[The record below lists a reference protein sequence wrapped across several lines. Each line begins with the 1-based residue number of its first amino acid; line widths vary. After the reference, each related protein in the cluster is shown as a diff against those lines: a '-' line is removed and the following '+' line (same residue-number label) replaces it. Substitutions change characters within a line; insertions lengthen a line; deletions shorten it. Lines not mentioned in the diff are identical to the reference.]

1 MPNPKNDI
9 PNKQSVSKNIKEKVG
24 PYEDEIDLMDYFRIV
39 WKRKYFIVLGSVLP
53 ALIVFLFIHYSPRDY
68 RLTFLYDISL
78 TEKNY
83 KTLLDKFYSAENLGK
98 IAAKLKENGLNEY
111 WQGIVESNVKLEVSP
126 SYFKTDAAKLTNV
139 ENLQKIQEVT
149 GTLLTMTVT
158 GRPRSDMQK
167 TSSIIRDNFE
177 KILPIYDT
185 KQQLNTT
192 IIDLKTKM
200 VDIEEN
206 KFDLELELKRKKA
219 ILEKLK
225 KMEPA
230 DPNNIPGGIVLQF
243 NRVDQSSEYLPLAYQ
258 VQATNS
264 NIIDLEET
272 VKTNQ
277 QKYDYYKNLLS
288 LNERLFNQVK
298 GKTSSYYTI
307 QQFHSSLTDILNN
320 YEDKELRDYLNAYIK
335 RIENVISANTPVVEK
350 PRISSIDKSARKK
363 SAVVFAVLLMI
374 TTFIA
379 FLSEAVKNSQP
390 PAS

>member
-350 PRISSIDKSARKK
+350 PRIDAIDKSPYKK
-363 SAVVFAVLLMI
+363 CTAVFAVLLMI